1 MAEAPTIPDLDRA
14 SSLLRSEESPS
25 VTGKPGLFHALSSLA
40 EYAVAY
46 FELADYRRHMLKSA
60 APFSLRLPVVVLQA
74 VDECAKKQG
83 VTRSHVIREAC
94 KAYVA
99 STSAEPVE
107 NRLAALEAQ
116 VKALEEGK

>member
-1 MAEAPTIPDLDRA
+1 MPE
-14 SSLLRSEESPS
+14 
-25 VTGKPGLFHALSSLA
+25 
-40 EYAVAY
+40 
-46 FELADYRRHMLKSA
+46 SA

-99 STSAEPVE
+99 STLSLIHISEPT
-107 NRLAALEAQ
+107 RPY
-116 VKALEEGK
+116 